1 MFISKQMQC
10 KKDALDSHIK
20 PRFQLLSEFFLVVV
34 VEVLSFIAEAINH
47 ELILAF
53 WAKEEL

>member
-53 WAKEEL
+53 